1 MSYGETVMK
10 MQELFRGIEILETN
24 VSGDL
29 EISGVKYSSRQVLP
43 GEMFVAIVGYETDGH
58 KYIPD
63 AIHRGASVILCQKDM
78 PEDTPWIRVAS
89 TRRAL
94 AQLGANWYG
103 HPAEAMKMVGI
114 TGTNGKTSVTYL
126 LKSMLETQGAKVGLI
141 GTICNLI
148 GDEELPTERTTPE
161 SFELQ
166 GILAQMRDK
175 GCTHVVMEVSSHA
188 LYLNR
193 TATIPFTVGAFTNL
207 TEDHLDFHET
217 MENYRQA
224 KSLLFSQCDQGVF
237 NLADPTTPKM
247 MAEAKC
253 ACCTFGA
260 GGDIWAENVVLESD
274 HVEMDVRE
282 GNFTGRL
289 RIGIPGRFTVSNSL
303 MAFAIGRKLGMDF
316 HTAIEALSQAKG
328 VKGRVEVVPT
338 PGKDYTVLIDYAH
351 TPDGLENV
359 LRSVKDFAKGRV
371 ILVFGCGGDRDR
383 KKRPLMGEIGVKYAD
398 ITIVTSDNPRTEE
411 PMSIIEDILEG
422 MKNSFKTYIVEEN
435 RRKAIA
441 LALRLGQKD
450 DMIILAGKGHETYQ
464 IIGKEKTHLDEREEV
479 AAALWP

>member
-1 MSYGETVMK
+1 MK
-10 MQELFRGIEILETN
+10 IRELFQGIEILDQT
-24 VSGDL
+24 VSDDM
-29 EISGVKYSSRQVLP
+29 EISGVRYSSRQVQP

-63 AIHRGASVILCQKDM
+63 AVSRGATVILCEKDM

-89 TRRAL
+89 TRLAL

-103 HPAEAMKMVGI
+103 HPAESMKMIGI

-126 LKSMLETQGAKVGLI
+126 LKSMLEAQGAKVGLI

-161 SFELQ
+161 SFDLQ
-166 GILAQMRDK
+166 GLLAQMRDK

-188 LYLNR
+188 LYLDR
-193 TATIPFTVGAFTNL
+193 TASIPFTVGGFTNL
-207 TEDHLDFHET
+207 TKDHLDFHKT
-217 MENYRQA
+217 MENYRKA
-224 KSLLFSQCDQGVF
+224 KSLLFSRCEHGVF
-237 NLADPTTPKM
+237 NLSDPATPKM
-247 MAEAKC
+247 IAEAKC
-253 ACCTFGA
+253 TCCTFGR
-260 GGDIWAENVVLESD
+260 GGDIRAENVVLEAD
-274 HVEMDVRE
+274 HVEMDIVE
-282 GNFTGRL
+282 GERSGKL
-289 RIGIPGRFTVSNSL
+289 RIGIPGRFTVSNGL
-303 MAFAIGRKLGMDF
+303 MAFAIARKLGMEF
-316 HTAIEALSQAKG
+316 QTAMEALSRAKG

-359 LRSVKDFAKGRV
+359 LRSVKDFCKGRV
-371 ILVFGCGGDRDR
+371 ILVFGCGGDRDST
-383 KKRPLMGEIGVKYAD
+383 KRPEMGKIAVQYAD
-398 ITIVTSDNPRTEE
+398 LSIVTSDNPRTEE
-411 PMSIIEDILEG
+411 PMAIIEDILKG
-422 MKNSFKTYIVEEN
+422 MKDSPEAYIVEEN

-479 AAALWP
+479 AAALCL

>member
-1 MSYGETVMK
+1 MK
-10 MQELFRGIEILETN
+10 MQELFKGIEILETN
-24 VSGDL
+24 L
-29 EISGVKYSSRQVLP
+29 TENMEISGVKYSSRQVEP
-43 GEMFVAIVGYETDGH
+43 GDLFVAIVGYETDGH

-63 AIHRGASVILCQKDM
+63 AVSRGAAVILCEKDM
-78 PEDTPWIRVAS
+78 PEGTPWIRVAS
-89 TRRAL
+89 TRLAL
-94 AQLGANWYG
+94 AQLGANRYG
-103 HPAEAMKMVGI
+103 HPAESMKMIGV

-126 LKSMLETQGAKVGLI
+126 LKSMLEAQGAKVGLI

-188 LYLNR
+188 LYLDR

-207 TEDHLDFHET
+207 TKDHLDFHKT
-217 MENYRQA
+217 MENYRKA
-224 KSLLFSQCDQGVF
+224 KSLLFSRCKYGVF
-237 NLADPTTPKM
+237 NLADPATAKM
-247 MAEAKC
+247 IEEAKC
-253 ACCTFGA
+253 ECCTFGD
-260 GGDIWAENVVLESD
+260 GGDIWAENVKLESD

-282 GNFTGRL
+282 GTSCGKL
-289 RIGIPGRFTVSNSL
+289 RIAIPGRFTVSNGL
-303 MAFAIGRKLGMDF
+303 MAFAIARKLGMDF
-316 HTAIEALSQAKG
+316 QTAIQALSQAKG

-359 LRSVKDFAKGRV
+359 LRSVKDFCKGRV
-371 ILVFGCGGDRDR
+371 ILVFGCGGDRDST
-383 KKRPLMGEIGVKYAD
+383 KRPEMGKIAVQYAD
-398 ITIVTSDNPRTEE
+398 LTIVTSDNPRTEE
-411 PMSIIEDILEG
+411 PMAIIRDILKGIETAPE
-422 MKNSFKTYIVEEN
+422 TYIVEEN

-464 IIGKEKTHLDEREEV
+464 IIGKEKTQLDEREEV
-479 AAALWP
+479 AQALWG